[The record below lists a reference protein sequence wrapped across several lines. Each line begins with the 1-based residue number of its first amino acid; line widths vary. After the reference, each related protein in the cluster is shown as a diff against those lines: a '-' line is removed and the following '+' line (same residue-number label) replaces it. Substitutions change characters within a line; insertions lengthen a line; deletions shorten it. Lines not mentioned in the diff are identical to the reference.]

1 MKIYLFIPQIYI
13 LDFGKKFVKFHEKIV
28 NRIYLFKPTFFF
40 FWKF

>member
-13 LDFGKKFVKFHEKIV
+13 LDFGKKFHEKIV

-40 FWKF
+40 F